1 MDIPVGRFR
10 QKLIYNVLLCLG
22 DSLTAGA
29 RDRYLRNYPL
39 ELAARLSERTGEE
52 YCCITEAVN
61 GRTSAELARDAYK
74 IVAAYPD
81 TRGVLLLIGTNDSR
95 DGIPTELYRDNVTQ
109 IVRACRILGKKV
121 FVLSVPKIDSSRNC
135 LWYSHSCDL
144 LIDEY
149 NRVLEALPHALFV
162 DIRDVIGD
170 AELIDGVHFSHEANV
185 RLAEALA
192 ERLYSATIDKGPRAL
207 ERLSVNG
214 ATPKVST

>member
-1 MDIPVGRFR
+1 MRIRKRSSDPGDLAEV
-10 QKLIYNVLLCLG
+10 IYNVLLCLG

-39 ELAARLSERTGEE
+39 ELAAQLSARTGEE
-52 YCCITEAVN
+52 YYCITEAVN

-74 IVAAYPD
+74 IVTAYPD

-95 DGIPTELYRDNVTQ
+95 DGIPVELYRDNVTQ

-121 FVLSVPKIDSSRNC
+121 FVLSVPKIDSRNY
-135 LWYSHSCDL
+135 LWYGHTCHQ
-144 LIDEY
+144 LINEY
-149 NRVLEALPHALFV
+149 NRVLEALPHVFFV
-162 DIRDVIGD
+162 DIRDVIGH

-192 ERLYSATIDKGPRAL
+192 ERLYRSTVENAPRAL
-207 ERLSVNG
+207 EQLSING
-214 ATPKVST
+214 AAR